1 MVTILTELGAS
12 NVTATNVQGDNLWLK
27 AADVEAAIGWTLKP
41 QGLCQGEVCV
51 PLPRSNAENFVNE
64 DTVNVAEWWR
74 LMDRPVLHDNAGTTW
89 MLGAGSNQ
97 RAEALNTLEAPDF
110 TLPDLDGK
118 MHCLSDYRGKRVFL
132 TTWSSW

>member
-51 PLPRSNAENFVNE
+51 PLPRSDAENFVNE